1 MNVVKKLAPAL
12 LIALGLLAIGL
23 GIRSGFRSISSA
35 QRTVSVRGLSERE
48 VKADKV
54 TWPIAYQIQGND
66 LPALYDQ
73 TNATNAKILDFL
85 HKSGITDAEISI
97 NAPEAY
103 DREANNYG
111 SDRYTYRYNITEVIV
126 ITSSQVD
133 KVDELIRRQGELLK
147 EGIALSSN
155 DYSNQVEYEFTGLND
170 IKPQMIAEAT
180 KNAREA
186 AQKFAD
192 DSESK
197 LGKIQT
203 AYQGQ
208 FSINNRDQYTPSIK
222 SVRVVTTLTYFLED

>member
-1 MNVVKKLAPAL
+1 MKELKKIIPAL

-23 GIRSGFRSISSA
+23 GIRAGFRSMSSA

-54 TWPIAYQIQGND
+54 TWPIVYQIQGND
-66 LPALYDQ
+66 LPELYDRAS
-73 TNATNAKILDFL
+73 ATNDKILAFL
-85 HKSGITDAEISI
+85 HNAGITDSEISI

-103 DREANNYG
+103 DRASNNY
-111 SDRYTYRYNITEVIV
+111 SNNDYRFRFNMTEVIV
-126 ITSSQVD
+126 VTSSQVD
-133 KVDELIRRQGELLK
+133 NVDELIRRQGELLK
-147 EGIALSSN
+147 EGIALSAD
-155 DYSNQVEYEFTGLND
+155 DYSHQVDYEFTGLND
-170 IKPQMIAEAT
+170 IKPEMIAEAT
-180 KNAREA
+180 KNARDA

-208 FSINNRDQYTPSIK
+208 FSIENRDQYTPSIK

>member
-1 MNVVKKLAPAL
+1 M
-12 LIALGLLAIGL
+12 
-23 GIRSGFRSISSA
+23 SSA

-54 TWPIAYQIQGND
+54 TWPIVYQIQGNI
-66 LPALYDQ
+66 LPDLYDQ
-73 TNATNAKILDFL
+73 TSTTNDKILAFL
-85 HKSGITDAEISI
+85 HNAGITDSEISI

-103 DREANNYG
+103 DRASNNY
-111 SDRYTYRYNITEVIV
+111 SDNNYKFRYNISEVIV
-126 ITSSQVD
+126 VTSSQVD
-133 KVDELIRRQGELLK
+133 KVDELIRQQGQLLK
-147 EGIALSSN
+147 EGIALSAN
-155 DYSNQVEYEFTGLND
+155 DYNYPIQYEFTGLND

-203 AYQGQ
+203 ANQGQ
-208 FSINNRDQYTPSIK
+208 FSIENRDQFTPSIK
-222 SVRVVTTLTYFLED
+222 NVRVVTTLTYFLED

>member
-1 MNVVKKLAPAL
+1 MNVVKKLIPAL
-12 LIALGLLAIGL
+12 LIALGLLAIGV
-23 GIRSGFRSISSA
+23 GIRSGFRSMSSA

-54 TWPIAYQIQGND
+54 TWPIVYQIQGNI
-66 LPALYDQ
+66 LPDLYDQ
-73 TNATNAKILDFL
+73 TSTTNDKILAFL
-85 HKSGITDAEISI
+85 HNAGITDSEISI

-103 DREANNYG
+103 DRASNNY
-111 SDRYTYRYNITEVIV
+111 SDNNYKFRYNISEVIV
-126 ITSSQVD
+126 VTSSQVD
-133 KVDELIRRQGELLK
+133 KVDELIRQQGQLLK
-147 EGIALSSN
+147 EGIALSAN
-155 DYSNQVEYEFTGLND
+155 DYNYPIQYEFTGLND

-203 AYQGQ
+203 ANQGQ
-208 FSINNRDQYTPSIK
+208 FSIENRDQFTPSIK
-222 SVRVVTTLTYFLED
+222 NVRVVTTLTYFLED

>member
-1 MNVVKKLAPAL
+1 MNVVKKLVPAL

-23 GIRSGFRSISSA
+23 GIRSGFRSMSSA

-54 TWPIAYQIQGND
+54 TWPIVYQIQGNI
-66 LPALYDQ
+66 LPDLYDQ
-73 TNATNAKILDFL
+73 TSTTNDKILAFL
-85 HKSGITDAEISI
+85 HKAGITDSEISI

-103 DREANNYG
+103 DRASNNY
-111 SDRYTYRYNITEVIV
+111 SDNNYKFRYNISEVIV
-126 ITSSQVD
+126 VTSSQVD
-133 KVDELIRRQGELLK
+133 KVDELIRQQGQLLK
-147 EGIALSSN
+147 EGIALSAN
-155 DYSNQVEYEFTGLND
+155 DYNYPIQYEFTGLND

-203 AYQGQ
+203 ANQGQ
-208 FSINNRDQYTPSIK
+208 FSIENRDQFTPSIK
-222 SVRVVTTLTYFLED
+222 NVRVVTTLTYFLED

>member
-1 MNVVKKLAPAL
+1 MSVVKKLIPAL
-12 LIALGLLAIGL
+12 LIALGLLAIGV
-23 GIRSGFRSISSA
+23 GIRSGFRSMSSA

-54 TWPIAYQIQGND
+54 TWPIVYQIQGNI
-66 LPALYDQ
+66 LPDLYDQ
-73 TNATNAKILDFL
+73 TSTTNDKILAFL
-85 HKSGITDAEISI
+85 HNAGITDSEISI

-103 DREANNYG
+103 DRASNNY
-111 SDRYTYRYNITEVIV
+111 SDNNYKFRYNISEVIV
-126 ITSSQVD
+126 VTSSQVE
-133 KVDELIRRQGELLK
+133 KVDELIRQQGQLLK
-147 EGIALSSN
+147 EGIALSAN
-155 DYSNQVEYEFTGLND
+155 DYNYPIQYEFTGLND

-203 AYQGQ
+203 ANQGQ
-208 FSINNRDQYTPSIK
+208 FSIENRDQFTPSIK
-222 SVRVVTTLTYFLED
+222 NVRVVTTLTYFLED

>member
-1 MNVVKKLAPAL
+1 MNVVKKLIPAL
-12 LIALGLLAIGL
+12 LIALGLFAIGL
-23 GIRSGFRSISSA
+23 GIRSGFRSMSSA

-54 TWPIAYQIQGND
+54 TWPIVYQIQGNI
-66 LPALYDQ
+66 LPDLYDQ
-73 TNATNAKILDFL
+73 TSTTNDKILAFL
-85 HKSGITDAEISI
+85 HNAGITDSEISI

-103 DREANNYG
+103 DRASNNY
-111 SDRYTYRYNITEVIV
+111 SDNNYKFRYNISEVIV
-126 ITSSQVD
+126 VTSSQVD
-133 KVDELIRRQGELLK
+133 KVDELIRQQGQLLK
-147 EGIALSSN
+147 EGIALSAN
-155 DYSNQVEYEFTGLND
+155 DYNYPIQYEFTGLND

-203 AYQGQ
+203 ANQGQ
-208 FSINNRDQYTPSIK
+208 FSIENRDQFTPSIK
-222 SVRVVTTLTYFLED
+222 NVRVVTTLTYFLED

>member
-1 MNVVKKLAPAL
+1 MNVVKKLVPAL

-23 GIRSGFRSISSA
+23 GIRSGFRSMSSA

-54 TWPIAYQIQGND
+54 TWPIVYQIQGNI
-66 LPALYDQ
+66 LPDLYDQ
-73 TNATNAKILDFL
+73 TSTTNNKILAFL
-85 HKSGITDAEISI
+85 HNAGITDSEISI

-103 DREANNYG
+103 DRASNNY
-111 SDRYTYRYNITEVIV
+111 SDNNYKFRYNISEVIV
-126 ITSSQVD
+126 VTSSQVD
-133 KVDELIRRQGELLK
+133 KVDELIRQQGQLLK
-147 EGIALSSN
+147 EGIALSAN
-155 DYSNQVEYEFTGLND
+155 DYNYPIQYEFTGLND

-203 AYQGQ
+203 ANQGQ
-208 FSINNRDQYTPSIK
+208 FSIENRDQFTPSIK
-222 SVRVVTTLTYFLED
+222 NVRVVTTLTYFLED

>member
-1 MNVVKKLAPAL
+1 MNVVKKLVPAL

-23 GIRSGFRSISSA
+23 GIRSGFRSMSSA
-35 QRTVSVRGLSERE
+35 HRTVSVRGLSERE

-54 TWPIAYQIQGND
+54 TWPIVYQIQGNI
-66 LPALYDQ
+66 LPDLYDQ
-73 TNATNAKILDFL
+73 TSTTNDKILAFL
-85 HKSGITDAEISI
+85 HNAGITDSEISI

-103 DREANNYG
+103 DRASNNY
-111 SDRYTYRYNITEVIV
+111 SDNNYKFRYNISEVIV
-126 ITSSQVD
+126 VTSSQVD
-133 KVDELIRRQGELLK
+133 KVDELIRQQGQLLK
-147 EGIALSSN
+147 EGIALSAN
-155 DYSNQVEYEFTGLND
+155 DYNYPIQYEFTGLND

-203 AYQGQ
+203 ANQGQ
-208 FSINNRDQYTPSIK
+208 FSIENRDQFTPSIK
-222 SVRVVTTLTYFLED
+222 NVRVVTTLTYFLED

>member
-1 MNVVKKLAPAL
+1 MNVVKKLVPAL

-23 GIRSGFRSISSA
+23 GIRSGFRSMSSA

-54 TWPIAYQIQGND
+54 TWPIVYQIQGNI
-66 LPALYDQ
+66 LPDLYDQ
-73 TNATNAKILDFL
+73 TSTTNDKILAFL
-85 HKSGITDAEISI
+85 HNAGITDSEISI

-103 DREANNYG
+103 DRASNNY
-111 SDRYTYRYNITEVIV
+111 SDNNYKFRYNISEVIV
-126 ITSSQVD
+126 VTSSQVD
-133 KVDELIRRQGELLK
+133 KVDELIRQQGQLLK
-147 EGIALSSN
+147 EGIALSAN
-155 DYSNQVEYEFTGLND
+155 DYNYPIQYEFTGLND

-203 AYQGQ
+203 ANQGQ
-208 FSINNRDQYTPSIK
+208 FSIENRDQFTPSIK
-222 SVRVVTTLTYFLED
+222 NVRVVTTLTYFLED

>member
-1 MNVVKKLAPAL
+1 M
-12 LIALGLLAIGL
+12 
-23 GIRSGFRSISSA
+23 SSA

-54 TWPIAYQIQGND
+54 TWPIVYQIQGNI
-66 LPALYDQ
+66 LSYLYDQ
-73 TNATNAKILDFL
+73 TSTTIDKILAFL
-85 HKSGITDAEISI
+85 HNAGITDSEISI

-103 DREANNYG
+103 DRASNNY
-111 SDRYTYRYNITEVIV
+111 SDNNYKFRYNISEVIV
-126 ITSSQVD
+126 VTSSQVD
-133 KVDELIRRQGELLK
+133 KVDELIRQQGQLLK
-147 EGIALSSN
+147 EGIALSAN
-155 DYSNQVEYEFTGLND
+155 DYNYPIQYEFTGLND

-203 AYQGQ
+203 ANQGQ
-208 FSINNRDQYTPSIK
+208 FSIENRDQFTPSIK
-222 SVRVVTTLTYFLED
+222 NVRVVTTLTYFLED

>member
-1 MNVVKKLAPAL
+1 MSVVKKLIPAL

-23 GIRSGFRSISSA
+23 GIRSGFRSMSSA

-54 TWPIAYQIQGND
+54 TWPIVYQIQGNI
-66 LPALYDQ
+66 LPDLYDQ
-73 TNATNAKILDFL
+73 TSTTNDKILAFL
-85 HKSGITDAEISI
+85 HNAGITDSEISI

-103 DREANNYG
+103 DRASNNY
-111 SDRYTYRYNITEVIV
+111 SDNNYKFRYNISEVIV
-126 ITSSQVD
+126 VTSSQVD
-133 KVDELIRRQGELLK
+133 KVDELIRQQGQLLK
-147 EGIALSSN
+147 EGIALSAN
-155 DYSNQVEYEFTGLND
+155 DYNYPIQYEFTGLND

-203 AYQGQ
+203 ANQGQ
-208 FSINNRDQYTPSIK
+208 FSIENRDQFTPSIK
-222 SVRVVTTLTYFLED
+222 NVRVVTTLTYFLED

>member
-1 MNVVKKLAPAL
+1 MSVVKKLIPAL
-12 LIALGLLAIGL
+12 LIALGLLAIGV
-23 GIRSGFRSISSA
+23 GIRSGFRSMSSA

-54 TWPIAYQIQGND
+54 TWPIVYQIQGNI
-66 LPALYDQ
+66 LPDLYDQ
-73 TNATNAKILDFL
+73 TSTTNDKILAFL
-85 HKSGITDAEISI
+85 HNAGITDSEISI

-103 DREANNYG
+103 DRASNNY
-111 SDRYTYRYNITEVIV
+111 SDNNYKFRYNISEVIV
-126 ITSSQVD
+126 VTSSQVD
-133 KVDELIRRQGELLK
+133 KVDELIRQQGQLLK
-147 EGIALSSN
+147 EGIALSAN
-155 DYSNQVEYEFTGLND
+155 DYNYPIQYEFTGLND

-203 AYQGQ
+203 ANQGQ
-208 FSINNRDQYTPSIK
+208 FSIENRDQFTPSIK
-222 SVRVVTTLTYFLED
+222 NVRVVTTLTYFLED

>member
-1 MNVVKKLAPAL
+1 MNAVKKIVPAL

-23 GIRSGFRSISSA
+23 GIRAGFKSLSSA

-54 TWPIAYQIQGND
+54 TWPISYQIQGND

-73 TNATNAKILDFL
+73 TSATNAKILAFL
-85 HKSGITDAEISI
+85 HDAGITDSEISI

-103 DREANNYG
+103 DRAANNYN
-111 SDRYTYRYNITEVIV
+111 SDNYKFRFNISEVIV
-126 ITSSQVD
+126 VTSSQVD
-133 KVDELIRRQGELLK
+133 KVDDLIRRQGELLK
-147 EGIALSSN
+147 EGIALSGN
-155 DYSNQVEYEFTGLND
+155 DYENQVQYEFTGLND

-203 AYQGQ
+203 AHQGQ
-208 FSINNRDQYTPSIK
+208 FSIDNRDQYTPSIK

>member
-1 MNVVKKLAPAL
+1 MNVVKKLIPAL

-23 GIRSGFRSISSA
+23 GIRSGFRSMSSA

-54 TWPIAYQIQGND
+54 TWPIVYQIQGNI
-66 LPALYDQ
+66 LPDLYDQ
-73 TNATNAKILDFL
+73 TSTTNDKILAFL
-85 HKSGITDAEISI
+85 HNAGITDSEISI

-103 DREANNYG
+103 DRASNNY
-111 SDRYTYRYNITEVIV
+111 SDNNYKFRYNISEVIV
-126 ITSSQVD
+126 VTSSQVD
-133 KVDELIRRQGELLK
+133 KVDELIRQQGQLLK
-147 EGIALSSN
+147 EGIALSAN
-155 DYSNQVEYEFTGLND
+155 DYNYPIQYEFTGLND

-203 AYQGQ
+203 ANQGQ
-208 FSINNRDQYTPSIK
+208 FSIENRDQFTPSIK
-222 SVRVVTTLTYFLED
+222 NVRVVTTLTYFLED

>member
-1 MNVVKKLAPAL
+1 MNVVKKLVPAL

-23 GIRSGFRSISSA
+23 GIRSGFRSMSSA

-54 TWPIAYQIQGND
+54 TWPIVYQIQGNI
-66 LPALYDQ
+66 LPDLYDQ
-73 TNATNAKILDFL
+73 TSTTNDKILAFL
-85 HKSGITDAEISI
+85 HNAGITDSEISI

-103 DREANNYG
+103 DRASNNY
-111 SDRYTYRYNITEVIV
+111 SDNNYKFRYNISEVIV
-126 ITSSQVD
+126 VTSSQVD
-133 KVDELIRRQGELLK
+133 KVDELIRQQGQLLK
-147 EGIALSSN
+147 EGIALSAN
-155 DYSNQVEYEFTGLND
+155 DYNYPIQYEFTGLND
-170 IKPQMIAEAT
+170 ITPQMIAEAT

-203 AYQGQ
+203 ANQGQ
-208 FSINNRDQYTPSIK
+208 FSIENRDQFTPSIK
-222 SVRVVTTLTYFLED
+222 NVRVVTTLTYFLED

>member
-1 MNVVKKLAPAL
+1 MNVLKKLLPAL

-23 GIRSGFRSISSA
+23 GIRSGFRSMSSA

-54 TWPIAYQIQGND
+54 TWPISYQIQGND

-85 HKSGITDAEISI
+85 HKAGITDAEISI

-103 DREANNYG
+103 DRAANNYG
-111 SDRYTYRYNITEVIV
+111 SERYLFRYNITEVIV
-126 ITSSQVD
+126 VTSSQVD

-155 DYSNQVEYEFTGLND
+155 DYSNQVQYEFTGLND
-170 IKPQMIAEAT
+170 IKPTMIAEAT

-203 AYQGQ
+203 AYQANSQ
-208 FSINNRDQYTPSIK
+208 STTETSTPPQSK
-222 SVRVVTTLTYFLED
+222 VSA

>member
-1 MNVVKKLAPAL
+1 MKKLLPAL

-23 GIRSGFRSISSA
+23 GIRSGFRSMSSA

-54 TWPIAYQIQGND
+54 TWPIVYQIQGND

-73 TNATNAKILDFL
+73 TSATNNKILTFL
-85 HKSGITDAEISI
+85 HNAGITDSEISI
-97 NAPEAY
+97 NAPQAY
-103 DREANNYG
+103 DRAANNYS
-111 SDRYTYRYNITEVIV
+111 SDNYKFRFNISEVIV
-126 ITSSQVD
+126 VTSSQVD
-133 KVDELIRRQGELLK
+133 KVNELIRRQGELLK
-147 EGIALSSN
+147 EGIALSSD
-155 DYSNQVEYEFTGLND
+155 DYSNQVQYEFTGLND
-170 IKPQMIAEAT
+170 IKPAMIAEAT

-192 DSESK
+192 DSDSK

-208 FSINNRDQYTPSIK
+208 FSIDNRDQYTPSIK

>member
-1 MNVVKKLAPAL
+1 MNVLKKLLPAL

-23 GIRSGFRSISSA
+23 GIRSGFRSMSSA

-54 TWPIAYQIQGND
+54 TWPISYQIQGND

-85 HKSGITDAEISI
+85 HKAGITDAEISI

-103 DREANNYG
+103 DRAANNYG
-111 SDRYTYRYNITEVIV
+111 SERYLFRYNITEVIV
-126 ITSSQVD
+126 VTSSQVD

-155 DYSNQVEYEFTGLND
+155 DYSNQVQYEFTGLND
-170 IKPQMIAEAT
+170 IKPTMIAEAT

-208 FSINNRDQYTPSIK
+208 FSIDNRDQYTPSIK

>member
-111 SDRYTYRYNITEVIV
+111 SDKYTYRYNITEVIV

>member
-1 MNVVKKLAPAL
+1 MNVVKKLVPAL

-23 GIRSGFRSISSA
+23 GIRSGFRSMSSA

-54 TWPIAYQIQGND
+54 TWPIVYQIQGNI
-66 LPALYDQ
+66 LPDLYDQ
-73 TNATNAKILDFL
+73 TSTTNDKILAFL
-85 HKSGITDAEISI
+85 HNAGITDSEISI

-103 DREANNYG
+103 DRASNNY
-111 SDRYTYRYNITEVIV
+111 SDNNYKFRYNISEVIV
-126 ITSSQVD
+126 VTSSQVD
-133 KVDELIRRQGELLK
+133 KVDELIRQQGQLLK
-147 EGIALSSN
+147 EGIALSAN
-155 DYSNQVEYEFTGLND
+155 DYNYPIQYEFTGLND

-197 LGKIQT
+197 LGKIQS
-203 AYQGQ
+203 ANQGQ
-208 FSINNRDQYTPSIK
+208 FSIENRDQFTPSIK
-222 SVRVVTTLTYFLED
+222 NVRVVTTLTYFLED

>member
-1 MNVVKKLAPAL
+1 MNVVKKLVPAL

-23 GIRSGFRSISSA
+23 GIRSGFRSMSSA

-54 TWPIAYQIQGND
+54 TWPIVYQIQGNI
-66 LPALYDQ
+66 LPDLYDQ
-73 TNATNAKILDFL
+73 TSTTNDKILAFL
-85 HKSGITDAEISI
+85 HNAGITDSEISI

-103 DREANNYG
+103 DRASNNY
-111 SDRYTYRYNITEVIV
+111 SDNNYKFRYNISEVIV
-126 ITSSQVD
+126 VTSSQVD
-133 KVDELIRRQGELLK
+133 KVDELIRQQGQLLK
-147 EGIALSSN
+147 EGIALSAN
-155 DYSNQVEYEFTGLND
+155 DYNYPIQYEFTGLND

-203 AYQGQ
+203 ASQGQ
-208 FSINNRDQYTPSIK
+208 FSIENRDQFTPSIK
-222 SVRVVTTLTYFLED
+222 NVRVVTTLTYFLED

>member
-1 MNVVKKLAPAL
+1 MSVVKKLIPAL
-12 LIALGLLAIGL
+12 LIALGLLAIGV
-23 GIRSGFRSISSA
+23 GIRSGFRSMSSA

-54 TWPIAYQIQGND
+54 TWPIVYQIQGNI
-66 LPALYDQ
+66 LPDLYDQ
-73 TNATNAKILDFL
+73 TSTTNDKILAFL
-85 HKSGITDAEISI
+85 HNACITDSEISI

-103 DREANNYG
+103 DRASNNY
-111 SDRYTYRYNITEVIV
+111 SDNNYKFRYNISEVIV
-126 ITSSQVD
+126 VTSSQVD
-133 KVDELIRRQGELLK
+133 KVDELIRQQGQLLK
-147 EGIALSSN
+147 EGIALSAN
-155 DYSNQVEYEFTGLND
+155 DYNYPIQYEFTGLND

-203 AYQGQ
+203 ANQGQ
-208 FSINNRDQYTPSIK
+208 FSIENRDQFTPSIK
-222 SVRVVTTLTYFLED
+222 NVRVVTTLTYFLED

>member
-1 MNVVKKLAPAL
+1 MNVVKKLVPAL

-23 GIRSGFRSISSA
+23 GIHSGFRSMSSA

-54 TWPIAYQIQGND
+54 TWPIVYQIQGNI
-66 LPALYDQ
+66 LPDLYDQ
-73 TNATNAKILDFL
+73 TSTTNDKILAFL
-85 HKSGITDAEISI
+85 HNAGITDSEISI

-103 DREANNYG
+103 DRASNNY
-111 SDRYTYRYNITEVIV
+111 SDNNYKFRYNISEVIV
-126 ITSSQVD
+126 VTSSQVD
-133 KVDELIRRQGELLK
+133 KVDELIRQQGQLLK
-147 EGIALSSN
+147 EGIALSAN
-155 DYSNQVEYEFTGLND
+155 DYNYPIQYEFTGLND

-203 AYQGQ
+203 ANQGQ
-208 FSINNRDQYTPSIK
+208 FSIENRDQFTPSIK
-222 SVRVVTTLTYFLED
+222 NVRVVTTLTYFLED

>member
-1 MNVVKKLAPAL
+1 MNVVKKLVPAL

-23 GIRSGFRSISSA
+23 GIRSGFRSMSSA

-54 TWPIAYQIQGND
+54 TWPIVYQIQGNI
-66 LPALYDQ
+66 LPDLYDQ
-73 TNATNAKILDFL
+73 TSTTNDKILAFL
-85 HKSGITDAEISI
+85 HNAGITDSEISI

-103 DREANNYG
+103 DRASNNY
-111 SDRYTYRYNITEVIV
+111 SDNNYKFRYNISEVIV
-126 ITSSQVD
+126 VTSSQVD
-133 KVDELIRRQGELLK
+133 KVDELIRQQGQLLK
-147 EGIALSSN
+147 EGIVLSAN
-155 DYSNQVEYEFTGLND
+155 DYNYPIQYEFTGLND

-203 AYQGQ
+203 ANQGQ
-208 FSINNRDQYTPSIK
+208 FSIENRDQFTPSIK
-222 SVRVVTTLTYFLED
+222 NVRVVTTLTYFLED

>member
-1 MNVVKKLAPAL
+1 MNVVKKLVPAM

-23 GIRSGFRSISSA
+23 GIRSGFRSMSSA

-54 TWPIAYQIQGND
+54 TWPIVYQIQGNI
-66 LPALYDQ
+66 LPDLYDQ
-73 TNATNAKILDFL
+73 TSTTNDKILAFL
-85 HKSGITDAEISI
+85 HNAGITDSEISI

-103 DREANNYG
+103 DRASNNY
-111 SDRYTYRYNITEVIV
+111 SDNNYKFRYNISEVIV
-126 ITSSQVD
+126 VTSSQVD
-133 KVDELIRRQGELLK
+133 KVDELIRQQGQLLK
-147 EGIALSSN
+147 EGIALSAN
-155 DYSNQVEYEFTGLND
+155 DYNYPIQYEFTGLND

-203 AYQGQ
+203 ANQGQ
-208 FSINNRDQYTPSIK
+208 FSIENRDQFTPSIK
-222 SVRVVTTLTYFLED
+222 NVRVVTTLTYFLED

>member
-1 MNVVKKLAPAL
+1 MNALKKLLPAL
-12 LIALGLLAIGL
+12 LIALGLVAIGM
-23 GIRSGFRSISSA
+23 GIRSGFKSLSSA

-54 TWPIAYQIQGND
+54 TWPISYQIQGND

-73 TNATNAKILDFL
+73 TGTTNQKILKFL
-85 HKSGITDAEISI
+85 HDAGITDAEISV

-103 DREANNYG
+103 DRAANNYG
-111 SDRYTYRYNITEVIV
+111 SGNYTYRYNISEVIV
-126 ITSSQVD
+126 VTSSQVD
-133 KVDELIRRQGELLK
+133 KVDDLIRRQGELLK
-147 EGIALSSN
+147 EGIAIQSN
-155 DYSNQVEYEFTGLND
+155 DYSNQVQYEFTGLND
-170 IKPQMIAEAT
+170 IKPEMIAEAT

-203 AYQGQ
+203 AHQGQ
-208 FSINNRDQYTPSIK
+208 FSIDNRDQYTPSIK

>member
-1 MNVVKKLAPAL
+1 MNVVKKLVPAL

-23 GIRSGFRSISSA
+23 GIRSGFRSMSSA

-54 TWPIAYQIQGND
+54 TWPIVYQIQGNI
-66 LPALYDQ
+66 LPDLYDQ
-73 TNATNAKILDFL
+73 TSTTNDKILAFL
-85 HKSGITDAEISI
+85 HNAGFTDSEISI

-103 DREANNYG
+103 DRASNNY
-111 SDRYTYRYNITEVIV
+111 SDNNYKFRYNISEVIV
-126 ITSSQVD
+126 VTSSQVD
-133 KVDELIRRQGELLK
+133 KVDELIRQQGQLLK
-147 EGIALSSN
+147 EGIALSAN
-155 DYSNQVEYEFTGLND
+155 DYNYPIQYEFTGLND

-203 AYQGQ
+203 ANQGQ
-208 FSINNRDQYTPSIK
+208 FSIENRDQFTPSIK
-222 SVRVVTTLTYFLED
+222 NVRVVTTLTYFLED

>member
-1 MNVVKKLAPAL
+1 MNVVKKLVPAL

-23 GIRSGFRSISSA
+23 GIRSGFRSMSSA

-54 TWPIAYQIQGND
+54 TWPIVYQIQGNI
-66 LPALYDQ
+66 LPDLYDQ
-73 TNATNAKILDFL
+73 TSTANDKILAFL
-85 HKSGITDAEISI
+85 HNAGITDSEISI

-103 DREANNYG
+103 DRASNNY
-111 SDRYTYRYNITEVIV
+111 SDNNYKFRYNISEVIV
-126 ITSSQVD
+126 VTSSQVD
-133 KVDELIRRQGELLK
+133 KVDELIRQQGQLLK
-147 EGIALSSN
+147 EGIALSAN
-155 DYSNQVEYEFTGLND
+155 DYNYPIQYEFTGLND

-203 AYQGQ
+203 ANQGQ
-208 FSINNRDQYTPSIK
+208 FSIENRDQFTPSIK
-222 SVRVVTTLTYFLED
+222 NVRVVTTLTYFLED

>member
-1 MNVVKKLAPAL
+1 MSVVKKLVPAL

-23 GIRSGFRSISSA
+23 GIRSGFRSMSSA

-54 TWPIAYQIQGND
+54 TWPIVYQIQGNI
-66 LPALYDQ
+66 LPDLYDQ
-73 TNATNAKILDFL
+73 TSTTNDKILAFL
-85 HKSGITDAEISI
+85 HNAGITDSEISI

-103 DREANNYG
+103 DRASNNY
-111 SDRYTYRYNITEVIV
+111 SDNNYKFRYNISEVIV
-126 ITSSQVD
+126 VTSSQVD
-133 KVDELIRRQGELLK
+133 KVDELIRQQGQLLK
-147 EGIALSSN
+147 EGIALSAN
-155 DYSNQVEYEFTGLND
+155 DYNYPIQYEFTGLND

-203 AYQGQ
+203 ANQGQ
-208 FSINNRDQYTPSIK
+208 FSIENRDQFTPSIK
-222 SVRVVTTLTYFLED
+222 NVRVVTTLTYFLED

>member
-1 MNVVKKLAPAL
+1 MNVLKKILPAL

-23 GIRSGFRSISSA
+23 GIRSGFRSMSSA

-54 TWPIAYQIQGND
+54 TWPIVYQIQGNQ
-66 LPALYDQ
+66 LPDLYDNVNL
-73 TNATNAKILDFL
+73 TNSKILSFL
-85 HKSGITDAEISI
+85 HDAGITDSEISI

-103 DREANNYG
+103 DRASNNY
-111 SDRYTYRYNITEVIV
+111 SSENYQYRYNMSEVIV
-126 ITSSQVD
+126 VTSSQVD
-133 KVDELIRRQGELLK
+133 KVDELIRQQGELLK
-147 EGIALSSN
+147 EGIALSSD
-155 DYSNQVEYEFTGLND
+155 DYNHQVEYEFTGLND

-180 KNAREA
+180 QNAREA

-208 FSINNRDQYTPSIK
+208 FSIENRDQYTPSIK

>member
-1 MNVVKKLAPAL
+1 MKGIKKIVPSL

-54 TWPIAYQIQGND
+54 TWPIVYQLQGNN
-66 LPALYDQ
+66 LPELYDRAGV
-73 TNATNAKILDFL
+73 TNDRILAFL
-85 HKSGITDAEISI
+85 HSAGISDSEITI
-97 NAPEAY
+97 NAPEVF
-103 DREANNYG
+103 DRDANNY
-111 SDRYTYRYNITEVIV
+111 SSTTFSNRYNMTEVIV
-126 ITSSQVD
+126 VTSKQVD
-133 KVDELIRRQGELLK
+133 KVDQLILRQGELLK
-147 EGIALSSN
+147 DGIALSAD
-155 DYSNQVEYEFTGLND
+155 DYSHQTDYEFTALND
-170 IKPQMIAEAT
+170 IKPEMIAEAT

-197 LGKIQT
+197 LGKIQH
-203 AYQGQ
+203 ASQGQ
-208 FSINNRDQYTPSIK
+208 FSIENRDQYTPSIK